1 MACSPENACDTARGD
16 ALLQVRSIQARQGQA
31 DTKVLATEDEEQ
43 EEADVV
49 EEEEEAE
56 AAAEEEVEGE
66 EESGRRRR
74 RRRRRKPRTP
84 APPPPPLGPNDV
96 KVYIGRSKKGLT
108 CVKSVPVVCEDDAGD
123 LGKRL
128 NKHRARDRFK
138 ITMEKDKVCAE
149 RTDRPGHGWGMKLEI
164 KCQKAV
170 GPAPPPPPS
179 GPSPAPAPPPP
190 QSEPTPT
197 PEPSPPP
204 LGPSPTPMPGS
215 APNAKGPGPCATT
228 WRFISSK
235 VIDGFNRPGWGL
247 NVIKLFDNTECK
259 GECMNPLGTPIFSN
273 SFQCKRAYDKHTQG
287 GCDVYDDAKKEKWYG
302 FDFAEPKRVG
312 CIVLHQ
318 QHSGYTP
325 PSNIKFQTLQNDG
338 SWKDVAFKFD
348 GKKKTTMGHWDTFKA
363 TAKKPEG
370 ACNPLMTPPP
380 SKRSFF
386 LKHLRNKECLTVVAS
401 NKTKSVYEWGG
412 KTHTGRYMK
421 YTDRAY
427 LTLGACNPSDP
438 MQRWVKD
445 SNGRLQNPHL
455 GKCILQGDY
464 VPCSQWFAWVGPC
477 TGGATRK
484 KFGAHSGKIVTPYPG
499 VVGKKEKE
507 EIGLCLSKGY
517 SGRMTKSQSGF
528 MFRACSKA
536 KDAFMETIR
545 T

>member
-164 KCQKAV
+164 KCQRAD
-170 GPAPPPPPS
+170 
-179 GPSPAPAPPPP
+179 APAPP
-190 QSEPTPT
+190 PT

-204 LGPSPTPMPGS
+204 SAPSPTPTPGS
-215 APNAKGPGPCATT
+215 VPNADGPGPCATT

-273 SFQCKRAYDKHTQG
+273 SFKCDRAYDKHTQG

-338 SWKDVAFKFD
+338 SWKDVAFRFD
-348 GKKKTTMGHWDTFKA
+348 GKKGAGFGHYYTFKA

-370 ACNPLMTPPP
+370 ACKFNTPPAQ
-380 SKRSFF
+380 KKSFSM
-386 LKHLRNKECLTVVAS
+386 KHKNGECLTVVPGNVEKAI
-401 NKTKSVYEWGG
+401 KTNYIR
-412 KTHTGRYMK
+412 HTERG
-421 YTDRAY
+421 Y
-427 LTLGACNPSDP
+427 LDLKACDKSDP

-445 SNGRLQNPHL
+445 GNGHLQNPKL

-477 TGGATRK
+477 TGGVTHVK
-484 KFGAHSGKIVTPYPG
+484 SGDHEGKLRTMYPG
-499 VVGKKEKE
+499 TLGKKQQEDGTAF
-507 EIGLCLSKGY
+507 GLCLSGGF
-517 SGRMTKSQSGF
+517 SGRMKKVLNGF
-528 MFRACSKA
+528 MFRACKSAGDKFQQI
-536 KDAFMETIR
+536 DD
-545 T
+545 